1 MKSIQSQLLTV
12 TLAGLL
18 SAASTAVL
26 AQSMTEG
33 SPGSAAP
40 AAGASSF
47 KSFDSNGDGKV
58 SLEEFKMQGG
68 QEQTFSTLDADQ
80 NKSLN
85 SEEFAKLG
93 KPSSK
98 PY

>member
-1 MKSIQSQLLTV
+1 MKSIQSQLLTI

-18 SAASTAVL
+18 SAASTAAL

-33 SPGSAAP
+33 SPGS

-68 QEQTFSTLDADQ
+68 QEQTFSTIDTDQ
-80 NKSLN
+80 DKNLN
-85 SEEFAKLG
+85 SEEFAKLD